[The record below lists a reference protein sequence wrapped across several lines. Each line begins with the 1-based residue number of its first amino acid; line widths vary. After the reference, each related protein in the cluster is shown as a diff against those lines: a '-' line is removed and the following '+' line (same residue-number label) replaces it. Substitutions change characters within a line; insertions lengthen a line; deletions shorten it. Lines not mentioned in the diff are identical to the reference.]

1 MNEVQSQEKS
11 IFGCLSSVLLQR
23 KKSLNIIDWNR
34 FRKQKKNNNN
44 NNYNINLCTAI
55 VYKGDFIYREQI
67 DYTKC

>member
-1 MNEVQSQEKS
+1 MFTKCFAPKEKF
-11 IFGCLSSVLLQR
+11 IEYNRLKSVSKA
-23 KKSLNIIDWNR
+23 KK
-34 FRKQKKNNNN
+34 NNN